1 MSLLTP
7 QIRPY
12 SQFVS
17 TFVSSAL
24 EKKPSAFK
32 WPQGRLLAYRQ
43 HRITT
48 YLHGSAARP
57 PVLLLFGQHH
67 QLQHRWDVS
76 LEQKKK
82 KNDIRVHDAANGIS
96 IPKRV
101 IRLKRRP
108 WNETSIPNGRRWSE
122 SDRTLRRKERVALL
136 FLLLSWLDGA
146 GLPPVPSHPHTPQ
159 NNMSPL
165 RSRSRCHRLKVC
177 PVVTACRWSV
187 FAGGGFSFRFTSAP
201 LSFSKRLA
209 VWRPRAWAQC
219 HSGCRR
225 EKPITAG
232 DRGGTKEGT
241 RKGIAFCVFF
251 IRRQII
257 WIPAK
262 KCRDNLNLFYLFN
275 NLNKN
280 NCLVE

>member
-57 PVLLLFGQHH
+57 PVLLLLGQHH

-76 LEQKKK
+76 LEQK
-82 KNDIRVHDAANGIS
+82 NPDIRVHDAANWIS

-101 IRLKRRP
+101 IKIKAEAMKRNQYPEWAPLVREWPDIETEGTSGAVVFVVVVVRRRRP
-108 WNETSIPNGRRWSE
+108 ASRP
-122 SDRTLRRKERVALL
+122 
-136 FLLLSWLDGA
+136 
-146 GLPPVPSHPHTPQ
+146 LPPTHTPQ
-159 NNMSPL
+159 
-165 RSRSRCHRLKVC
+165 K
-177 PVVTACRWSV
+177 
-187 FAGGGFSFRFTSAP
+187 
-201 LSFSKRLA
+201 
-209 VWRPRAWAQC
+209 
-219 HSGCRR
+219 
-225 EKPITAG
+225 
-232 DRGGTKEGT
+232 
-241 RKGIAFCVFF
+241 
-251 IRRQII
+251 
-257 WIPAK
+257 
-262 KCRDNLNLFYLFN
+262 
-275 NLNKN
+275 
-280 NCLVE
+280 